1 MKVLDTHASGSSDTM
16 LNTPL
21 NQKSLFINILERLPK
36 GIGKDYLN
44 GKVTTSHDDV
54 AHLVYNAL
62 CALPMA
68 EREILAIYKE
78 FTYFQMKQ
86 HLNTAFDK
94 PVKDVVIPIPMEKN
108 LLRNHNFSAAD
119 YARKNLRKSIATLCQ
134 KTEIT
139 AIQALGIF
147 LANLMLES
155 GVITAADQISILRS
169 SSMGLTAIENLWFLE
184 SRNQF
189 PNSQTVGIRRFIIDP
204 LSICIFMVNFEKIQ
218 SLLIGISSDKDFLI
232 LIRKAFKAI
241 YERTDGENL
250 SVSQFRSGATLEA
263 LIRLPGFIYQR
274 VLRKAESYDLPLHAF
289 ARSMGVY
296 VAPPA
301 ADLATLDQDDEDD
314 DDEAPDGLP
323 NDGESVSG
331 KSRVV
336 KANIITK
343 RQFDNFLEWI
353 NNHPSISL
361 PERQQLEILY
371 SLAFYCGLRRGEAK
385 GLRLKD
391 IYPETPIIAHLR
403 PYPGH
408 SLKTESAK
416 RKVLLE
422 WLPTSLS
429 QAIARIAKN
438 NRHSEQTLIEAYSK
452 ETFIASLYEKANN
465 LIQRFFGDP
474 ALTVHSLRHSYTSL
488 NLLKLMAGPLRMHD
502 LSGMSCL
509 IDDVLPEASAF
520 TRSLVGHLNPS
531 AKLLWSLSKSVG
543 HIDPSTTLR
552 SYTHVLDILT
562 FYAYAYSRPQGYYAR
577 ICEVSG
583 ISNRKLHKYLKNP
596 RIDGDHFRYDDK
608 ISFSGRV
615 PFPLLKQ
622 LEQKYPGA
630 VTRLTGSFSGNNPY
644 ISDGWT
650 KLTELFTSARTASIP
665 LGFSDIYDDETTEFI
680 RNFSPSDADMKALL
694 SLQKRIPPDR
704 ISLSLLEGLCRH
716 FDRRYGHLAI
726 RPGFPTREL
735 AQLLRTQGLVA
746 EDFILKSFGSSVLAK
761 RTIPLT
767 KSFTA
772 LSRIKTNAQL
782 SYRPRHLKRVPHSA
796 IYWYFCAILIQKSA
810 TSTG

>member
-1 MKVLDTHASGSSDTM
+1 MKMYESGPSDTS
-16 LNTPL
+16 LNMHP
-21 NQKSLFINILERLPK
+21 NRKSHFIKILEHLPN

-139 AIQALGIF
+139 AIQALGLF

-232 LIRKAFKAI
+232 LIKKAFKAI

-296 VAPPA
+296 VAPLTT
-301 ADLATLDQDDEDD
+301 DLATLDQDDEDD

-343 RQFDNFLEWI
+343 RHFDKFLEWV
-353 NNHPSISL
+353 NNHPSISV

-371 SLAFYCGLRRGEAK
+371 SLAFYCGFRRGEAK

-391 IYPETPIIAHLR
+391 IFPDTPVIAQLR
-403 PYPGH
+403 PYAGH
-408 SLKTESAK
+408 SLKTESAN

-422 WLPTSLS
+422 WLPPSLS
-429 QAIARIAKN
+429 KKVSIIVGN
-438 NRHSEQTLIEAYSK
+438 NRHSEQTLIQAYSGVL
-452 ETFIASLYEKANN
+452 FISSLYEKANN
-465 LIQRFFGDP
+465 LIQRFFSDP
-474 ALTVHSLRHSYTSL
+474 TLTVHSLRHSYTSL

-502 LSGMSCL
+502 LSGMSSL
-509 IDDVLPEASAF
+509 IDDVLPEASVF
-520 TRSLVGHLNPS
+520 TKSLIGHLNPS

-543 HIDPSTTLR
+543 HSDPSTTLR

-577 ICEVSG
+577 ICEVAG
-583 ISNRKLHKYLKNP
+583 ISNRQLHKYLNKP
-596 RIDGDHFRYDDK
+596 ITHGDHFRYDDK

-622 LEQKYPGA
+622 LEQKHSGA
-630 VTRLTGSFSGNNPY
+630 VTRLTGSFSRINSYN
-644 ISDGWT
+644 SEDWT

-665 LGFSDIYDDETTEFI
+665 LWFSDIYDDETTEFI
-680 RNFSPSDADMKALL
+680 RNFSPSDADLKALL
-694 SLQKRIPPDR
+694 SLQKRIPPDS
-704 ISLSLLEGLCRH
+704 ISFSLLKGLCRH
-716 FDRRYGHLAI
+716 FDRRHGHLAI

-735 AQLLRTQGLVA
+735 AQLLKKQGIVA

-761 RTIPLT
+761 KTIPLT

-772 LSRIKTNAQL
+772 LSRIKANGQF
-782 SYRPRHLKRVPHSA
+782 SYKPKHLKRVPHSA
-796 IYWYFCAILIQKSA
+796 IYWYFCATLIQKSA
-810 TSTG
+810 TSTGTI

>member
-1 MKVLDTHASGSSDTM
+1 MIMHESEPMDTS
-16 LNTPL
+16 LNPHI
-21 NQKSLFINILERLPK
+21 NRRSLFINILERLPN

-68 EREILAIYKE
+68 EREILATYKE
-78 FTYFQMKQ
+78 FTFFQMKQ
-86 HLNTAFDK
+86 QLNAAFDK

-108 LLRNHNFSAAD
+108 LFRNHNFSAAD
-119 YARKNLRKSIATLCQ
+119 YARKSLRKSISTLSQ
-134 KTEIT
+134 KTELA
-139 AIQALGIF
+139 AIQALG
-147 LANLMLES
+147 LLLGNLMLES
-155 GVITAADQISILRS
+155 GVITAVDQIAVLRS
-169 SSMGLTAIENLWFLE
+169 ASSGLTAIENLWFFE

-204 LSICIFMVNFEKIQ
+204 LSICIFMVNFENIK
-218 SLLIGISSDKDFLI
+218 SLLSGISSDKDFLI
-232 LIRKAFKAI
+232 LIRKALKAI
-241 YERTDGENL
+241 SGRTDGENL
-250 SVSQFRSGATLEA
+250 SVSLLRSGATLEA

-289 ARSMGVY
+289 ARCMDVY
-296 VAPPA
+296 VAPLA
-301 ADLATLDQDDEDD
+301 TDLATLDQDDEDD
-314 DDEAPDGLP
+314 DDEAPDGFP

-343 RQFDNFLEWI
+343 RQFDKFLEWVNI
-353 NNHPSISL
+353 YPSISV

-371 SLAFYCGLRRGEAK
+371 NLAFYCGFRRGEAK

-391 IYPETPIIAHLR
+391 IFPDTPVIAQLR
-403 PYPGH
+403 PYAGH

-416 RKVLLE
+416 RKVFLE
-422 WLPTSLS
+422 WLPSSLS
-429 QAIARIAKN
+429 KKVSIIVGN
-438 NRHSEQTLIEAYSK
+438 NRHSEQTLIQAYSGVP
-452 ETFIASLYEKANN
+452 FISSLYEKANN
-465 LIQRFFGDP
+465 LIQRFFRDP

-502 LSGMSCL
+502 LSGMSSL

-520 TRSLVGHLNPS
+520 AKSLVGHLNPS

-543 HIDPSTTLR
+543 HSDPSTTLR
-552 SYTHVLDILT
+552 SYTHSLDILT
-562 FYAYAYSRPQGYYAR
+562 FYGYAYSRPQGYYAR

-583 ISNRKLHKYLKNP
+583 ISNRKLHKYLNNP

-615 PFPLLKQ
+615 HFPLLKQ
-622 LEQKYPGA
+622 LEHKHPGA
-630 VTRLTGSFSGNNPY
+630 VTRLTGSFSKN
-644 ISDGWT
+644 ISYNSEDWV

-665 LGFSDIYDDETTEFI
+665 SGFSDIFDDSTTDFI
-680 RNFSPSDADMKALL
+680 RNFRPSDAELKALL

-704 ISLSLLEGLCRH
+704 ISSSLLEGICRH
-716 FDRRYGHLAI
+716 FDRRHGHLAI

-735 AQLLRTQGLVA
+735 AQLLRKQGVA
-746 EDFILKSFGSSVLAK
+746 ATDFTLKSYGTSVLAK
-761 RTIPLT
+761 RTISLT
-767 KSFTA
+767 NSFTA
-772 LSRIKTNAQL
+772 LSRIKANGQF
-782 SYRPRHLKRVPHSA
+782 SYKPKHLKRVPHSA

>member
-1 MKVLDTHASGSSDTM
+1 MKMHESEPMDTS
-16 LNTPL
+16 LNPHI
-21 NQKSLFINILERLPK
+21 NRRSLFINILERLPN

-68 EREILAIYKE
+68 EREILATYKE
-78 FTYFQMKQ
+78 FTFFQMKQ

-108 LLRNHNFSAAD
+108 LFRNHNFSAAD
-119 YARKNLRKSIATLCQ
+119 YARKSLRKSISTLSQ
-134 KTEIT
+134 KTELA
-139 AIQALGIF
+139 AIQALG
-147 LANLMLES
+147 LLLGNLMLES
-155 GVITAADQISILRS
+155 GVITAADQIAVLRS
-169 SSMGLTAIENLWFLE
+169 ASSGLISIENLWFLE

-296 VAPPA
+296 VAPLTT
-301 ADLATLDQDDEDD
+301 DLATLDQDDEDD
-314 DDEAPDGLP
+314 DDDEAPDDLP

-343 RQFDNFLEWI
+343 HQFDKFLEWVNI
-353 NNHPSISL
+353 HPSISV

-371 SLAFYCGLRRGEAK
+371 SLAFYCGFRRGEAK

-391 IYPETPIIAHLR
+391 IFPDTPVIAQLR
-403 PYPGH
+403 PYAGH

-422 WLPTSLS
+422 WLPSSLS
-429 QAIARIAKN
+429 KKVSIIVGN
-438 NRHSEQTLIEAYSK
+438 NRHSDQTLIQAYSGVP
-452 ETFIASLYEKANN
+452 FISSLYEKANN
-465 LIQRFFGDP
+465 LIQRFFSDP
-474 ALTVHSLRHSYTSL
+474 TLTVHSLRHSYTSL

-502 LSGMSCL
+502 LSGMSSL
-509 IDDVLPEASAF
+509 IDDVLSEASVF
-520 TRSLVGHLNPS
+520 TKSLIGHLNPS

-543 HIDPSTTLR
+543 HSDPSTTLR

-577 ICEVSG
+577 ICEVAG
-583 ISNRKLHKYLKNP
+583 ISNRQLHRCLNTP
-596 RIDGDHFRYDDK
+596 ITHGDHFRYDDK

-622 LEQKYPGA
+622 FEQKYPGA
-630 VTRLTGSFSGNNPY
+630 VTRLTGSFSQNIPY
-644 ISDGWT
+644 SSESWI
-650 KLTELFTSARTASIP
+650 KLTELFTSARTFSIP
-665 LGFSDIYDDETTEFI
+665 SGFTDIFDDSTTDFI
-680 RNFSPSDADMKALL
+680 RNFRPSDAELKALL

-704 ISLSLLEGLCRH
+704 ISSSLLEGICRH
-716 FDRRYGHLAI
+716 FDRRHGHLAI

-735 AQLLRTQGLVA
+735 AQLLRKQGVA
-746 EDFILKSFGSSVLAK
+746 ATDFTLKSYGTSVLAK
-761 RTIPLT
+761 RTISLT
-767 KSFTA
+767 NSFTA
-772 LSRIKTNAQL
+772 LSRIKANGQF
-782 SYRPRHLKRVPHSA
+782 SYKPKHLKRVPHSA